1 MDKIEQQKNQSNR
14 GYSAA
19 HEKLI
24 PIAIAILVLIA
35 VGMVVLAV
43 GVGLG
48 WVQAG

>member
-1 MDKIEQQKNQSNR
+1 MDKTEQKKQTTR

-35 VGMVVLAV
+35 VGMLVLAV
-43 GVGLG
+43 GIGLE
-48 WVQAG
+48 WIQAG